1 MHFFNIGEAFP
12 YNENAKK
19 YLMTKKNA
27 NVADFFVLTPN
38 PNEPITLKWTKV
50 SAADRYEIE
59 LLSTDNESKPQKF
72 ILSASEDSLELFNLY
87 KAAEYR
93 AEITAFKDNRPIDT
107 AAMTFNTTTLGP
119 RVMKVDGIYNV
130 RDIGGYTAECGKI
143 TRQGLI
149 YRGGALSPADV
160 YDSNLTDLGKD
171 TMKNTLKIKTEIDL
185 RHPDES
191 GISGNSLIPNAEL
204 IQIPLGAYDTAFSD
218 CPEGKPAYKK
228 LFSTLAQSEN
238 YPIYI
243 HCTGGADRT
252 GTVSF
257 LINSLLGVPE
267 ETLIQD
273 YEFTSFSVY
282 HMRNTREGAYQEYFK
297 KFRDALNSF
306 EGDTLREK
314 TENYLLSIGVTTSEI
329 EKIKNILLKQ

>member
-1 MHFFNIGEAFP
+1 MHFFDIGEAFP

-19 YLMTKKNA
+19 YLTAGENA
-27 NVADFFVLTPN
+27 NVADFFVFAHH
-38 PNEPITLKWTKV
+38 PNEPITLRWTKV
-50 SAADRYEIE
+50 SAADRYEVE
-59 LLSTDNESKPQKF
+59 LFPLGNASEPQKF
-72 ILSASEDSLELFNLY
+72 ILSASDDSLELFNLY

-93 AEITAFKDNRPIDT
+93 AKITAFKNNLPIDT
-107 AAMTFNTTTLGP
+107 AAMTFKTTALGP

-130 RDIGGYTAECGKI
+130 RDLGGYTTECGKT

-160 YDSNLTDLGKD
+160 YDSNLTPLGKD
-171 TMKNTLKIKTEIDL
+171 TMKNVLKIKTEIDL

-191 GISGNSLIPNAEL
+191 GISGNSLIPGAEL

-218 CPEGKPAYKK
+218 CPEGKSAYQK
-228 LFSTLAQSEN
+228 LFSTIAQSEK

-252 GTVSF
+252 GTVAF
-257 LINSLLGVPE
+257 ILNALLGVPE
-267 ETLIQD
+267 EILIQD

-282 HMRNTREGAYQEYFK
+282 HMRNTREGAYRDYFK
-297 KFRDALNSF
+297 KFRDSLNSF
-306 EGDTLREK
+306 KGNTLQEK
-314 TENYLLSIGVTTSEI
+314 TETYLLSIGITETEI
-329 EKIKNILLKQ
+329 ETIKRILLE

>member
-19 YLMTKKNA
+19 YLMAGKNA
-27 NVADFFVLTPN
+27 SVADFFVFTHN
-38 PNEPITLKWTKV
+38 PNEPITLIWTRV
-50 SAADRYEIE
+50 SDADCYEIE
-59 LLSTDNESKPQKF
+59 LLSLSYETEPQKF
-72 ILSASEDSLELFNLY
+72 FLSASDDRLELFNLY
-87 KAAEYR
+87 KAAEYS
-93 AEITAFKDNRPIDT
+93 AKITAFKDDRPIDT
-107 AAMTFNTTTLGP
+107 ATMTFKTTALGP

-130 RDIGGYTAECGKI
+130 RDLGGYTAECEKT

-160 YDSNLTDLGKD
+160 YDSNLTPLGKD
-171 TMKNTLKIKTEIDL
+171 TMKNVLKIKTEIDL

-191 GISGNSLIPNAEL
+191 GISGNSLIPGAEL

-218 CPEGKPAYKK
+218 CPEGKSAYQK
-228 LFSTLAQSEN
+228 LFSTLAQSEK

-257 LINSLLGVPE
+257 ILNALLGVPE
-267 ETLIQD
+267 EILIQD

-282 HMRNTREGAYQEYFK
+282 HMRNTREGAYRDYFK

-306 EGDTLREK
+306 EGNTLQK
-314 TENYLLSIGVTTSEI
+314 KAQSYLLSIGITKSEI
-329 EKIKNILLKQ
+329 NELKNIFLK